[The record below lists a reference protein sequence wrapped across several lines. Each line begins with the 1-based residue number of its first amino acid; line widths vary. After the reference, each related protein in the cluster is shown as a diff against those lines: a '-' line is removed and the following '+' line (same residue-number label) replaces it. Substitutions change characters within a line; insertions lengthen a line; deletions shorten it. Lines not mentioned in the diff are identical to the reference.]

1 MMFVVDTNI
10 LVYAANEDQGEY
22 DICKPLVEKWCNQTG
37 IWHVTWGILYEFMRV
52 VTHPRVFVRPWSS
65 SEAWRFIESLLL
77 SPGLVVLTE
86 TERHSTVATEFFNAH
101 RYASGNLIFDVHTA
115 VLMKEH
121 GISTIYT
128 RDSEFHKFSFV
139 SVVDPLKQ

>member
-1 MMFVVDTNI
+1 MFVVDTNI
-10 LVYAANEDQGEY
+10 LVYAANEDQEEY
-22 DICKPLVEKWCNQTG
+22 DICKPLVEKLCNQTG
-37 IWHVTWGILYEFMRV
+37 IWHVTWAILYEFARV

-65 SEAWRFIESLLL
+65 PEAWRFIESLLL

-86 TERHSTVATEFFNAH
+86 TERHSAVAAEFFRAH
-101 RYASGNLIFDVHTA
+101 PYISGNLIFDVHTA

-139 SVVDPLKQ
+139 DVIDPLKQ